1 MNIETHLGGMVV
13 DQGKVKQL
21 FKNLVLAYQRQS
33 RKKKTIDAVHGQV
46 AKIKQV
52 AVQRAPKKVVEEEV
66 KNLQDMLSSLFNE
79 EKAMLTQQREETRML
94 LELRA
99 RLDDM
104 EKRVLRQPQMAPA
117 MESMRELHA
126 INQAL
131 HKISSRLD
139 EEAARVEQVK
149 RGEAAESATV
159 AVVAA
164 KEDATARK
172 VMEIE
177 AQLSLIE
184 RKHQQLREAGH
195 NKQQLKKLRVL
206 IEKHR
211 KRLERLKKKKR

>member
-1 MNIETHLGGMVV
+1 MVV

-33 RKKKTIDAVHGQV
+33 RKKRTIDAVHGQIV
-46 AKIKQV
+46 KVKQA

-66 KNLQDMLSSLFNE
+66 KNLQEMLSSLFNE
-79 EKAMLTQQREETRML
+79 EKAILTQQREETRML

-104 EKRVLRQPQMAPA
+104 EKRVLQQPQMAPA

-139 EEAARVEQVK
+139 EEAARLEQVK
-149 RGEAAESATV
+149 RGEAAEAT
-159 AVVAA
+159 AISTVAA
-164 KEDATARK
+164 KEDMTARK

-177 AQLSLIE
+177 AQLAVIE
-184 RKHQQLREAGH
+184 RKHQQLGKAGH
-195 NKQQLKKLRVL
+195 NKQQLKKLMVL

-211 KRLERLKKKKR
+211 KRLEQLKKKKR